1 MLTGYTGNNFKTYPV
16 NTGTTTKFTIG
27 GKTGA
32 TSQLS
37 IDDLMF
43 YNRVLKG
50 TEILQLFYE
59 SEFVGQTFIAD
70 ADGNTYKIIKIGDQV
85 WTAENLRTTRYNDGT
100 EIPLVTDYTAWTN
113 LTTPAYA
120 WTNND
125 IGNKSVYGAL
135 YNWFVVKTCKLC
147 PSGWHVPTDAE
158 WTILENHL
166 GGISVAGGKM
176 KETGTEHWFAP
187 NTDATNESGFTAL
200 PGGWRDGD
208 NGSFTTLRIAA
219 KWWTSQETSPDRPY
233 LREIYY
239 NAGNVY
245 AGSGGKPQFGM
256 SIRCVKDQ

>member
-37 IDDLMF
+37 IDDLRF

-113 LTTPAYA
+113 LTTPSYA

-135 YNWFVVKTCKLC
+135 YNWFAVKTCKLC

-166 GGISVAGGKM
+166 GGITVAGGKM

-187 NTDATNESGFTAL
+187 NTDATNESGFTAHSRVVGVMATMDHL
-200 PGGWRDGD
+200 
-208 NGSFTTLRIAA
+208 L
-219 KWWTSQETSPDRPY
+219 
-233 LREIYY
+233 L
-239 NAGNVY
+239 
-245 AGSGGKPQFGM
+245 SG
-256 SIRCVKDQ
+256 

>member
-113 LTTPAYA
+113 LTTPSYA

-125 IGNKSVYGAL
+125 IGNKSV
-135 YNWFVVKTCKLC
+135 
-147 PSGWHVPTDAE
+147 
-158 WTILENHL
+158 
-166 GGISVAGGKM
+166 
-176 KETGTEHWFAP
+176 
-187 NTDATNESGFTAL
+187 
-200 PGGWRDGD
+200 
-208 NGSFTTLRIAA
+208 
-219 KWWTSQETSPDRPY
+219 
-233 LREIYY
+233 
-239 NAGNVY
+239 
-245 AGSGGKPQFGM
+245 
-256 SIRCVKDQ
+256 

>member
-1 MLTGYTGNNFKTYPV
+1 
-16 NTGTTTKFTIG
+16 
-27 GKTGA
+27 
-32 TSQLS
+32 
-37 IDDLMF
+37 MF

-113 LTTPAYA
+113 LTTPSYA

-208 NGSFTTLRIAA
+208 NGSL
-219 KWWTSQETSPDRPY
+219 
-233 LREIYY
+233 LL
-239 NAGNVY
+239 
-245 AGSGGKPQFGM
+245 SG
-256 SIRCVKDQ
+256 

>member
-37 IDDLMF
+37 IDDLRF

-135 YNWFVVKTCKLC
+135 YNWFAVKTCKLC

-187 NTDATNESGFTAL
+187 NTDATNESGFTAHSRVVGVMATMDHL
-200 PGGWRDGD
+200 
-208 NGSFTTLRIAA
+208 L
-219 KWWTSQETSPDRPY
+219 
-233 LREIYY
+233 L
-239 NAGNVY
+239 
-245 AGSGGKPQFGM
+245 SG
-256 SIRCVKDQ
+256 